1 MSVKE
6 IVLEAIQQLPTDV
19 TYDDV
24 LEEIAILAAIERGQ
38 QDVKE
43 GRTIPHDEV
52 KREAMQWTTK

>member
-1 MSVKE
+1 MSVKD

-24 LEEIAILAAIERGQ
+24 LEEIATLAAIERGQ

-52 KREAMQWTTK
+52 KREALQWTTK

>member
-19 TYDDV
+19 TYGDV

-43 GRTIPHDEV
+43 GRTIPHDEA